1 MAESYSTT
9 FPTTENPL
17 SEGGI
22 WVEGGTTGLLWTNW
36 NVTGASVVTGT
47 QGGSGG
53 FDDSLAHLATWTSK
67 NQHVKGVIF
76 LNGGRPAGNFEIE
89 ILLRFAITA
98 NDARGYEI
106 LVSVENDYAPQL
118 SRWSGAF
125 NTFTTVP
132 ADIPPDVTTVTTPA
146 DGNTFEAYIFG
157 SHIIAAWNGTLIARW
172 TDTTYSTGKPGLGTY
187 VGQAS
192 STGFTGF
199 KNAQLTGTV
208 WDFAAAQS
216 TVTFLDNSSGATFTV
231 TGIPSTTAGNLLV
244 VTGTCLAVSG
254 TVGTLTAPAGWTVV
268 QSAAGANH
276 AVAFVAY
283 NQNIGAGVTSV
294 VITNSGG
301 STNYWAAVAQ
311 EYSGGAQSGGH
322 DQTTAATGAKPLNT
336 GNITNTNGD
345 DLVIAVGNYD
355 GGSGAWL
362 DQGWPWMQPYSND
375 ASSHAALHMIQ
386 RLGFGSTAAMSATFS
401 NAGETA
407 GGSALIISFKPFV
420 AAATARASR
429 SRPFPY
435 KPGSPQGLR

>member
-1 MAESYSTT
+1 MADTYSTT
-9 FPTTENPL
+9 FPNVENPL
-17 SEGGI
+17 SESGM
-22 WVEGGTTGLLWTNW
+22 WVEGGATGLLWTNLK
-36 NVTGASVVTGT
+36 VTGASVVTGT

-53 FDDSLAHLATWTSK
+53 LDDSIAHLATWANK
-67 NQHVKGVIF
+67 NQYVKETIF
-76 LNGGRPAGNFEIE
+76 LNGGRPVGQFEVE

-98 NDARGYEI
+98 NNATGYEI
-106 LVSVENDYAPQL
+106 LVSVENDYVPQNNRWNGGFNSFTAL
-118 SRWSGAF
+118 S
-125 NTFTTVP
+125 
-132 ADIPPDVTTVTTPA
+132 ADSPPGITTVTTPA
-146 DGNTFEAYIFG
+146 DGDTYEAYIFG

-216 TVTFLDNSSGATFTV
+216 TVTFLDNSSSATFTV

-244 VTGTCLAVSG
+244 VTGTCLATVGS
-254 TVGTLTAPAGWTVV
+254 VGTLTAPAGWTVV
-268 QSAAGANH
+268 QSAAGSNNAK
-276 AVAFVAY
+276 AFVAY

-322 DQTTAATGAKPLNT
+322 DKTASATGAKPLNT

-355 GGSGAWL
+355 GGSGVWL

-375 ASSHAALHMIQ
+375 AGTHAALQMIQ

-401 NAGETA
+401 NAGETT
-407 GGSALIISFKPFV
+407 GGSALIISFP
-420 AAATARASR
+420 AAG
-429 SRPFPY
+429 
-435 KPGSPQGLR
+435 GSSPMFRGS